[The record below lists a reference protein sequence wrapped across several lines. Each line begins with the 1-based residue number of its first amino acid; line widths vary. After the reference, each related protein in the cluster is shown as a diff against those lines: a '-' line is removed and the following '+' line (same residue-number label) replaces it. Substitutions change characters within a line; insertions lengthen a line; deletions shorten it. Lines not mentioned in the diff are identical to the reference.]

1 MFRYHLRLGLKSLRR
16 APVLTALIVLI
27 LAVGIGASMTAL
39 TMLLVLGGDPIPHKS
54 DRLLVPQF
62 DIGPMDASYEAGEEP
77 TQQMSWTDVEN
88 LLRDARGSRQTA
100 LYGVSPT
107 LDPQRDGL
115 SPFTED
121 GMATTR
127 EAFAMFEVPFADGGP
142 WSVQEDA
149 DGANVVVLG
158 KALAERLFGD
168 EPAIGRTLRVDD
180 RDYRVVGVMGQWDP
194 TPRYYRLLGS
204 GITANVHQV
213 WLPLRNAIGREWRNA
228 GWTNC
233 NGEVGP
239 GFANFLA
246 SDCTWLQY
254 WVELESADQR
264 AAYKD
269 YLAAYVAEQQKLGR
283 LPRPE
288 NNRLRDV
295 REWLEYNGAVGNDT
309 RMATW
314 IAFGFLLVCLVN
326 VVTLMLAKFTA
337 RAGEI
342 GVRRAL
348 GATRGEILRQSLVE
362 AGVLGGIGALLGLAL
377 TAYGLELVNGRLTEA
392 ESFFRLD
399 PTLVVGT
406 LLLGLLAALLAG
418 LLPTWHACQVR
429 PAIQLK
435 SQ

>member
-16 APVLTALIVLI
+16 APGLTALIVLI
-27 LAVGIGASMTAL
+27 LAVGIGASMTSL

-54 DRLLVPQF
+54 DRLLVPQL
-62 DIGPMDASYEAGEEP
+62 DIGPMNASYEAGEEP

-88 LLRDARGSRQTA
+88 LLRDARGQRQTA

-107 LDPQRDGL
+107 LDPQREGL
-115 SPFTED
+115 SPFAED

-127 EAFAMFEVPFADGGP
+127 EAFSMFEIPFLDGGP
-142 WSVQEDA
+142 WSAEQDA
-149 DGANVVVLG
+149 EGANVVVLG
-158 KALAERLFGD
+158 IALAERLYGD
-168 EPAIGRTLRVDD
+168 EPAVGKTLRVDD
-180 RDYRVVGVMGQWDP
+180 REYRVVGVMDRWNP
-194 TPRYYRLLGS
+194 VPRYYRVLGS
-204 GITANVHQV
+204 GVSSDVHEL
-213 WLPLRNAIGREWRNA
+213 WLPLRNAIAREWRND

-239 GFANFLA
+239 GFANFLK

-254 WVELESADQR
+254 WVELESAGDR
-264 AAYKD
+264 AAFKD

-295 REWLEYNGAVGNDT
+295 REWLEANGAVGNDT

-362 AGVLGGIGALLGLAL
+362 ASVLGAIGALLGLAL
-377 TAYGLELVNGRLTEA
+377 TFYGLELVNGRLTEA

-399 PTLVVGT
+399 PPLMAGTLV
-406 LLLGLLAALLAG
+406 LGLLAAIVAG
-418 LLPTWHACQVR
+418 LLPTWQACQVR

>member
-27 LAVGIGASMTAL
+27 LAVGIGASMTSL

-62 DIGPMDASYEAGEEP
+62 DIGPMNASYEAGEEP

-88 LLRDARGSRQTA
+88 LLRDARGQRQTA
-100 LYGVSPT
+100 LYGINPA
-107 LDPQRDGL
+107 LDPQRDGF
-115 SPFTED
+115 SPFAEG

-127 EAFAMFEVPFADGGP
+127 EAFAMFEIPFIEGGP
-142 WSVQEDA
+142 WSVEDDA
-149 DGANVVVLG
+149 EGANVVVLG
-158 KALAERLFGD
+158 VGLAERLYGT
-168 EPAIGRTLRVDD
+168 PQAVGKVLRVDD
-180 RDYRVVGVMGQWDP
+180 VEYQVVGVIDRWNP
-194 TPRYYRLLGS
+194 IPRYYRLLGS
-204 GITANVHQV
+204 GISADVHQL
-213 WLPLRNAIGREWRNA
+213 WLPLRNAIGREWRND

-233 NGEVGP
+233 EGEVGP
-239 GFANFLA
+239 GFANFLK

-269 YLAAYVAEQQKLGR
+269 YLAAYVAEQQKLSR

-295 REWLEYNGAVGNDT
+295 REWLEFNGAVGNDV
-309 RMATW
+309 RVATW

-362 AGVLGGIGALLGLAL
+362 AGVLGVVGALLGLGL
-377 TAYGLELVNGRLTEA
+377 TFYGLELANHRLTET
-392 ESFFRLD
+392 ESFFSLD
-399 PTLVVGT
+399 ATLMAATVV
-406 LLLGLLAALLAG
+406 LGLVAALVAG
-418 LLPTWHACQVR
+418 LLPTWQACQVR